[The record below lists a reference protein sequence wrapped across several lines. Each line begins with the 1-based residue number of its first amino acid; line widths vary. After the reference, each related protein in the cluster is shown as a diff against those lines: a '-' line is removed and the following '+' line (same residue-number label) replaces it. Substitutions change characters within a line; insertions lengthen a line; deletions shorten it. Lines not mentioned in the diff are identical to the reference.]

1 MSKKSQQIP
10 RLVPLRYGR
19 VRCEA
24 CAESI
29 SAGMRV
35 AWRRI
40 RGANGRSRKGVHCA
54 ACHHDR
60 LRLTDTRKKS
70 GRSGL

>member
-1 MSKKSQQIP
+1 MSKP
-10 RLVPLRYGR
+10 RPRSPKLVPLRYGT

-24 CAESI
+24 CGEFV

-35 AWRRI
+35 AWSRVL
-40 RGANGRSRKGVHCA
+40 GANGRVRKGVHCA

-60 LRLTDTRKKS
+60 LMDTGKKS

>member
-1 MSKKSQQIP
+1 MSKTGQQTP
-10 RLVPLRYGR
+10 KLVPLRYGT

-24 CAESI
+24 CAISI

-35 AWRRI
+35 AWWRV
-40 RGANGRSRKGVHCA
+40 RGANGRIRKGVHCA

-60 LRLTDTRKKS
+60 LRLVTTPRRIKA
-70 GRSGL
+70 